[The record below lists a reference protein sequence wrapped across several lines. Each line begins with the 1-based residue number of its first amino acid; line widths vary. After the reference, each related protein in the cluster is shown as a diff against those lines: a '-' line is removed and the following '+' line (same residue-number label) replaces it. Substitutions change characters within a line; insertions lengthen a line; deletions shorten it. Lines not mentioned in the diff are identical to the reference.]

1 MLAEAIYATILPG
14 EREWLHGRLADEL
27 LARSRR
33 RRGAGSALGGGR
45 PHREALVASVEAARQ
60 AEAVFGLAEAR
71 SHLERAL
78 AIWDDVPGA
87 PELVALGLD
96 ELCAWTA
103 ELASQVGDAP
113 RAVQLIHRAIEL
125 EGGRDPLRAGT
136 LHERLGKYLFESGAG
151 DTFLAAFERA
161 VELLP
166 STPPSP
172 ERAGALAA
180 LAGGLASALAA

>member
-1 MLAEAIYATILPG
+1 M
-14 EREWLHGRLADEL
+14 
-27 LARSRR
+27 
-33 RRGAGSALGGGR
+33 
-45 PHREALVASVEAARQ
+45 
-60 AEAVFGLAEAR
+60 
-71 SHLERAL
+71 
-78 AIWDDVPGA
+78 
-87 PELVALGLD
+87 ALGLD

-180 LAGGLASALAA
+180 LAGGLHLLWRHEESLSVCEQALDLAGAVDAPEAGLRALTTLGSNLAYLGRSDDGPGPARRGPRARRGDRRVPEVSTGRTSR